1 MKKILSII
9 LTLTLLMSAFAVSTM
24 SVAANAEEN
33 DIWFYIGNGDVSKA
47 TKTYTKTD
55 YPDATDA
62 LQAAFDDA
70 ALGSANGGV
79 ALSSTKVICVNQDIT
94 LTKQVK
100 YVGSQTMRIKNLYT
114 MTYLPAD
121 TDNATT
127 AIYGSNKAFY
137 IYGADN
143 AYTSGRQFV
152 PYGNNAF
159 FEYVKFQCGGYFNGD
174 LSVKDCMSFAKL
186 GNCKKLS
193 ISGSLI
199 ISGKGSKNNNSYLLS
214 LPTEHIVLIEG
225 NFDYSG
231 VDEAYK
237 TYVANVATN
246 ATINGKVISEPVDPL
261 EVTSSMLEGAEI
273 RLSEVKGIRF
283 VTKLDATKIA
293 DLRAEGATVEYGT
306 LIAPENLL
314 NGAELT
320 FDLDE
325 SKYVDVPYKSDEWHL
340 GVEGQIAG
348 SLVEIKDTNIAREFV
363 GRAYVKVT
371 KDGNTT
377 TTYSDYASN
386 NVTNNTR
393 SLAYVADALKGDTEN
408 YDKLNDTIKALVDE
422 WEAKL
427 TK

>member
-33 DIWFYIGNGDVSKA
+33 DVWFYIGNGDVSKA

-62 LQAAFDDA
+62 LQAAFDD
-70 ALGSANGGV
+70 V
-79 ALSSTKVICVNQDIT
+79 ASGEVTLSRFSLIYVNQDII

-100 YVGSQTMRIKNLYT
+100 YNGNQTMRIKNLYT

-121 TDNATT
+121 TENATT
-127 AIYGSNKAFY
+127 AIYGSNKTFY
-137 IYGADN
+137 LYGADN

-159 FEYVKFQCGGYFNGD
+159 FESVKLQCGGYFNGD
-174 LSVKDCMSFAKL
+174 LSVKDCMSFYKL
-186 GNCKKLS
+186 GGYTLS
-193 ISGSLI
+193 ISGSVIL
-199 ISGKGSKNNNSYLLS
+199 SGKGSSNNNSYLLT
-214 LPTEHIVLIEG
+214 LGLGEFVLIEG

-237 TYVANVATN
+237 TYVANIATN

-261 EVTSSMLEGAEI
+261 EVTSTMLEGAEI

-306 LIAPENLL
+306 LIAPKDLL
-314 NGAELT
+314 DGADLT
-320 FDLDE
+320 FGLDA
-325 SKYVDVPYKSDEWHL
+325 SKYVDVPYKADEWHL

-377 TTYSDYASN
+377 TTYADYASN
-386 NVTNNTR
+386 DVANNTR

-422 WEAKL
+422 WAAKL

>member
-1 MKKILSII
+1 MKKILSIV
-9 LTLTLLMSAFAVSTM
+9 LTLTLLLSTLTVCTVSST
-24 SVAANAEEN
+24 ANAEEN
-33 DIWFYIGNGDVSKA
+33 DVWFYIGKDNVSEAK
-47 TKTYTKTD
+47 KTYTKTD

-70 ALGSANGGV
+70 ASGEV
-79 ALSSTKVICVNQDIT
+79 TLSPSLFICVNQDIT

-100 YVGSQTMRIKNLYT
+100 YAGSKTMRIKNVYT
-114 MTYLPAD
+114 MTYLPSD
-121 TDNATT
+121 TNNATT
-127 AIYGSNKAFY
+127 AVYGNGATFY

-159 FEYVKFQCGGYFNGD
+159 FESVKLQCGGYFNGD

-186 GNCKKLS
+186 GNYTTLS
-193 ISGSLI
+193 ISGSFI
-199 ISGKGSKNNNSYLLS
+199 ISGNGSKSNNSYLFTLS
-214 LPTEHIVLIEG
+214 EGHIVLIEG

-237 TYVANVATN
+237 AYVAKVATN
-246 ATINGKVISEPVDPL
+246 ATINGKVISEPIGPL
-261 EVTSSMLEGAEI
+261 EVTSTMLEGAEI

-325 SKYVDVPYKSDEWHL
+325 SKYVDVPYKAEEWHK

-377 TTYSDYASN
+377 TTYADYASN
-386 NVTNNTR
+386 DVANNTR

-422 WEAKL
+422 WAAKL